1 MVVNSFN
8 SYLKERFGRKLY
20 KISLDAGMT
29 CPNRDGTLG
38 HSGCIFC
45 SAGGSGD
52 FASSRLLSI
61 TEQIDQGKTLVQKK
75 FTSKSDNPCYIAYF
89 QAYTNTYA
97 SIATLRKIYMEA
109 AMHDDIAAISIATR
123 PDCIDESIMKLIIE
137 IHQIKPVFIEFG
149 LQTSNETTAA
159 YIRRGYKNSVFAD
172 AIKLIDS
179 YNSTIVDP
187 LEHIHIVVHAI
198 IGLPGESYDDM
209 EQTINYIN
217 SYPIH
222 GIKLQLLHVLR
233 DTDLEKEYKKYAFKV
248 LSLEE
253 YADILIK
260 LLLHIRPDIVIHRM
274 TGDGPKKLLIAPLWS
289 GDKKRVLNYINKC
302 INETSLNQGA
312 LYNKRIEG

>member
-1 MVVNSFN
+1 
-8 SYLKERFGRKLY
+8 
-20 KISLDAGMT
+20 
-29 CPNRDGTLG
+29 
-38 HSGCIFC
+38 
-45 SAGGSGD
+45 
-52 FASSRLLSI
+52 
-61 TEQIDQGKTLVQKK
+61 
-75 FTSKSDNPCYIAYF
+75 
-89 QAYTNTYA
+89 
-97 SIATLRKIYMEA
+97 MEA

-233 DTDLEKEYKKYAFKV
+233 DTDLEKEYKMPNQYMPYTWEGCVVKI
-248 LSLEE
+248 S
-253 YADILIK
+253 
-260 LLLHIRPDIVIHRM
+260 
-274 TGDGPKKLLIAPLWS
+274 
-289 GDKKRVLNYINKC
+289 DKISYISWEQCVKNVFTY
-302 INETSLNQGA
+302 ISES
-312 LYNKRIEG
+312 

>member
-1 MVVNSFN
+1 M
-8 SYLKERFGRKLY
+8 
-20 KISLDAGMT
+20 
-29 CPNRDGTLG
+29 
-38 HSGCIFC
+38 
-45 SAGGSGD
+45 
-52 FASSRLLSI
+52 
-61 TEQIDQGKTLVQKK
+61 
-75 FTSKSDNPCYIAYF
+75 
-89 QAYTNTYA
+89 
-97 SIATLRKIYMEA
+97 
-109 AMHDDIAAISIATR
+109 
-123 PDCIDESIMKLIIE
+123 
-137 IHQIKPVFIEFG
+137 
-149 LQTSNETTAA
+149 
-159 YIRRGYKNSVFAD
+159 FAD